1 MTTGSPASSTETTEL
16 VVPRSIPT
24 AFGMVMLLLSVV
36 LMLFIGGIVLDCQA
50 GLSGR
55 R

>member
-24 AFGMVMLLLSVV
+24 AFAMVLLLLFVV
-36 LMLFIGGIVLDCQA
+36 LMLIIGGILLDCQA
-50 GLSGR
+50 GLSGHR
-55 R
+55 